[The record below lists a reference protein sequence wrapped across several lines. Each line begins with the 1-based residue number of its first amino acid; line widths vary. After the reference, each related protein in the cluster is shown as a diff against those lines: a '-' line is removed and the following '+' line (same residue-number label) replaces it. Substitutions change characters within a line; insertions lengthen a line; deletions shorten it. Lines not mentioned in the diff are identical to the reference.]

1 MLDWHE
7 ELIKLRRIEFTEEHG
22 EPPEVYYKKKSL
34 FNHDKLIEGGAVVL
48 ASYFIE
54 ERGEEDAV

>member
-7 ELIKLRRIEFTEEHG
+7 ELIKLRRLEYIEEHG
-22 EPPEVYYKKKSL
+22 ESPEANYKKLSL
-34 FNHDKLIEGGAVVL
+34 DDENQMGDGIAIL

-54 ERGEEDAV
+54 EREDEDDV